1 MHVLFLA
8 RKQGVQFGITP
19 PLFFVPILLAVAS
32 LKNSSP
38 EEVVAAPNKHCQDQA
53 NIHLPI
59 TDPGP
64 LSQVDLSDEDEGSS
78 APVLWLSGSKVS
90 SSAAVPG
97 PSLTSPSTPASSE
110 VPLTLPLA

>member
-32 LKNSSP
+32 LKSSSP
-38 EEVVAAPNKHCQDQA
+38 EGVVAAPNEHCQA

-78 APVLWLSGSKVS
+78 APALWLSGSKVS